1 MLKKIDRGYEF
12 LKKHRS
18 LFACPICQTSM
29 TVHEKGLTCL
39 NRHRFDLS
47 KKGTLYFLNHQIQTE
62 YDEELFSHRA
72 KLIQGGMYQ
81 PLIEQLAPYCEQ
93 NTVLDI
99 GCGEGSFLQKIQEL
113 VKITT
118 SIGFDISKEGIYLA
132 TNHRGPTFWCMADL
146 TRLPFQNQSFDSLLN
161 IFTPSHYEEFQRV
174 LKPGGQLIKVIPGA
188 DYLKELRQA
197 FYPDQPEK
205 QAYSNK
211 KVKEKFLNTF
221 PNATSQVVQ
230 YVYDIPQELRL
241 SLLEMSPLEWQVSSE
256 IKAYLRENP
265 LKQITIDVEIL
276 IGEKS

>member
-62 YDEELFSHRA
+62 YDEALFSHRA

-81 PLIEQLAPYCEQ
+81 LLIEQLAPYCEQ